1 MQWKK
6 QYSSVTMSTNTTRLQ
21 ELGHIPDGSTG
32 LQMQPPVTAA
42 PQYIHIP
49 PSQRHRITPRTI
61 RYSSDEKSNTCKF
74 CGKWFFTRYATRT
87 HEKIHTG
94 ERAFSCKFC
103 GKRFIQSGQRNQH
116 ELTHTG
122 ERPHKCSFC
131 GKGFQRLTHKRRHEQ
146 IHTERPPAKSQKSFP
161 IKFTSSQEEKTNDL
175 KSQVC
180 ASTQQMY
187 YKEIPSSH
195 TLDVKAE
202 TSEDVVIAEIAA
214 PKTET

>member
-6 QYSSVTMSTNTTRLQ
+6 HYSAVTMTTNSTRLH
-21 ELGHIPDGSTG
+21 ELGHIPDGG
-32 LQMQPPVTAA
+32 NAFQIQPSITAA

-49 PSQRHRITPRTI
+49 SSQRHRIVPRTI
-61 RYSSDEKSNTCKF
+61 RYSSEEKNNTCKF

-146 IHTERPPAKSQKSFP
+146 IHTERPPAKSQKCFP
-161 IKFTSSQEEKTNDL
+161 IKFKNSQEQTNDL
-175 KSQVC
+175 ESQVC
-180 ASTQQMY
+180 ASTQQIY
-187 YKEIPSSH
+187 YKEIPTSQ
-195 TLDVKAE
+195 TPDVKAG
-202 TSEDVVIAEIAA
+202 TSEEVVIAEIAT
-214 PKTET
+214 PKTEA